1 MWLLEKLKLHMCGVV
16 FLVVGQPWI
25 KKKSLGHYGS
35 GATKQGPSKFIS
47 TQFTGPMLTVTQL
60 GEEVLSLLGA
70 LEVKIMVFAFHNYV
84 RVPQVSISR
93 SFKNFARDQQ
103 LQSGLTPG
111 EVEGRGVGAA
121 EKECS
126 SLSLTGRQASE

>member
-1 MWLLEKLKLHMCGVV
+1 MATRKVKTTRVCGVV

-25 KKKSLGHYGS
+25 KKSLGHYGS

-47 TQFTGPMLTVTQL
+47 TQFTGPVLTVTQL

-84 RVPQVSISR
+84 RVPQV
-93 SFKNFARDQQ
+93 
-103 LQSGLTPG
+103 
-111 EVEGRGVGAA
+111 
-121 EKECS
+121 
-126 SLSLTGRQASE
+126 LSLGASRTLPETSSCNQV